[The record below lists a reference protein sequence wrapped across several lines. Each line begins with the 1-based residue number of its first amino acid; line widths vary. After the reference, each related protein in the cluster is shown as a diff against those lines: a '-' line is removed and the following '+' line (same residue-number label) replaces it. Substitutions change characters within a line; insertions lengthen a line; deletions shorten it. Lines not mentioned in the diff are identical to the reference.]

1 MTSYK
6 LSITTDQNDYDFDY
20 NDDFEAISELKD
32 YIRDGI
38 EADDGFMET
47 VISAAIV
54 ESITSGG
61 MIVSEDTI
69 YKYDIVTT
77 YAPDTQ
83 ITFILAETIDGD
95 KGTTEVKGFYYGGE
109 DISITVAHI
118 GKLSAEY
125 TDLRIKD

>member
-32 YIRDGI
+32 YIKDGI
-38 EADDGFMET
+38 EGDDGFMET

-95 KGTTEVKGFYYGGE
+95 KGTTEVKGFYYGGG
-109 DISITVAHI
+109 DTSDTVAHI

-125 TDLRIKD
+125 TALKIED

>member
-32 YIRDGI
+32 YIKDGI
-38 EADDGFMET
+38 EGDDGFMET

-109 DISITVAHI
+109 DTSITVAHI

>member
-1 MTSYK
+1 
-6 LSITTDQNDYDFDY
+6 
-20 NDDFEAISELKD
+20 
-32 YIRDGI
+32 
-38 EADDGFMET
+38 
-47 VISAAIV
+47 
-54 ESITSGG
+54 

-95 KGTTEVKGFYYGGE
+95 KGTTEVKGFYYGGT
-109 DISITVAHI
+109 DTSITVAHI

>member
-32 YIRDGI
+32 YIKDGI
-38 EADDGFMET
+38 EGDDGFMET

-95 KGTTEVKGFYYGGE
+95 KGTTEVKGFYYGGA
-109 DISITVAHI
+109 DTSITVAHI